1 MAKQFR
7 REYQPKDP
15 NTGEPIGSPQ
25 VFEGDTMDEL
35 ADKLAAAHE
44 NASVA
49 VYKTRLAAKVGTLL
63 SMDPDPETPMRTY
76 EEKVITADE
85 RVKLATALK
94 DPANTD
100 HVVKRLMESFGIPV
114 DDIREVLQERQITKR
129 QNFANEQAALFS
141 AAHPEFVENDANNDK
156 LLKYLNKRQMAF
168 TKKNLEI
175 AYADLTSE
183 GLLTVRAPEQ
193 PKPEVQVLAVNAPV
207 VDPAIPVPPTNA
219 PPISGQP
226 PAGQLQPKLSSSG
239 LGRENSSAAPGAP
252 APKAQGISSQEIAS
266 MSSTQLAYCLQ
277 NGLYRFQRDQKGQ
290 MVPVGERIMTAKEFT
305 DSLNGLRR

>member
-1 MAKQFR
+1 MPKTFR
-7 REYQPKDP
+7 KEYQPRDP
-15 NTGEPIGSPQ
+15 NTGDPIGTPQ
-25 VFEGDTMDEL
+25 VFEADTAEEL
-35 ADKLAAAHE
+35 IDKLAAAHE

-76 EEKVITADE
+76 EEKVISADE

-141 AAHPEFVENDANNDK
+141 AAHPEFLENDANNDK

-193 PKPEVQVLAVNAPV
+193 KQPEVKVLAVNAPV
-207 VDPAIPVPPTNA
+207 PDPAIPVQVTPA

-226 PAGQLQPKLSSSG
+226 PAAQLQPKVSSSG
-239 LGRENSSAAPGAP
+239 LGRDNSSAAPGAP
-252 APKAQGISSQEIAS
+252 APKAPEITAQDIARLSSKDYAEK
-266 MSSTQLAYCLQ
+266 L
-277 NGLYRFQRDQKGQ
+277 RD
-290 MVPVGERIMTAKEFT
+290 PEFRKLV
-305 DSLNGLRR
+305 DNLGRK